1 MKKNAFLLFL
11 FIAGFTANDVQKEF
25 ISLNWNFVDE
35 KEKNAGIFDEFSF
48 ENAVILQ
55 SESGI
60 PVFTKIYP
68 LNGKGYDFSVAVE
81 NQKFEEW
88 KTGDEILLNENL
100 LSEEIKVETSR
111 LKSGND
117 YKFQLQIIPAIK
129 KDGKVFRLKSFELK
143 QIPVQTKSAVKA
155 GYNWKTESALK
166 SGKWVK
172 ISTSGKGIYKIP
184 YSRLSD
190 WGFSTPSQV
199 SVFGSGGT
207 ILSEKPA
214 NITYDDL
221 LQVAV
226 WHGQN
231 NGTDCL
237 FFYAPGTTEWTFSK
251 DENIFTHRLNDYASK
266 GFFFLTEEVGTRKTV
281 AKTDEVQENATH
293 QITSFDALQ
302 LYETEK
308 YNLLPDGSGKQWFG
322 DKFINGTTKNVDFNL
337 SDMAQPA
344 NLKIKINAAARSA
357 SASEMAVNLN
367 QTSAGEIEFYRVKTD
382 EIYGKYADER
392 RVLLNP
398 DIQDTQLEI
407 AMKYFADNSNA
418 EAWLDYI
425 TVNYRRNLKLNNEVL
440 FFRDISSAGNT
451 NILEFTIENANSST
465 KVWDVSDLYNVKE
478 VPLKV
483 SGSAAKGKRPA
494 EELYEYAAFDT
505 NGNFPEPEWV
515 GDVKNQNL
523 HGLSTPE
530 FLIVTHP
537 NFINSANALADFHR
551 SYDGMVVEVVLSTQV
566 YNEFSS
572 GTKNATG
579 IRNFI
584 KMFYDRQE
592 QLKYV
597 LLFGDG
603 SYDNKNIDPG
613 SSNFIP
619 TYQSKNSLSP
629 TESFVTDDY
638 FVLLDD
644 DESVYNGAVDLG
656 IGRIPASTPFQAEL
670 VLKKIQN
677 YYSPEALGSWRN
689 IVSFIGDDEDGNL
702 HMSQSEQLADIVNDQ
717 HGEFVTDK
725 IYFDAYMQETTPA
738 GERYPGVTEA
748 INKRVKEGV
757 LILNYVGH
765 ANARFLADEHVLDVS
780 HINSWSNFNSLP
792 VFVTAT
798 CEFSRFD
805 ANEMSAG
812 EYILFNPNGGGIGL
826 FSTTRLVYAWSNFQL
841 SKSFY
846 KYVFNRE
853 ENDDYYRLGD
863 IMRLAKTNTRNDF
876 GINKRNFSLLADPA
890 LRLSYPKNKVVTT
903 GVNQQDASTEADT
916 VGALQKVTVTGYVAD
931 ITGNKMSSFS
941 GKMIPTVY
949 DKAAMMKTRGNA
961 GAKPMTFEVRE
972 NVIYKGLTSVT
983 NGEFSFSFVIPK
995 DISYSLGQG
1004 KIVYY
1009 ADNGETDAHG
1019 AFDNF
1024 FIGGGSSSEIADNQ
1038 GPQIDLY
1045 MDSPDFVSGGQ
1056 TGKNPTLIA
1065 YLSDE
1070 NGINT
1075 VGTGIG
1081 HDITAVLDNDYSN
1094 VFVLNKFY
1102 QANIDD
1108 YSGGVVRFPLN
1119 NLEAGK
1125 HTLKLKAWDV
1135 ANNSSEVEIE
1145 FVVTGEFEITAI
1157 NNYPNPVSDYTFFTF
1172 EHNQA
1177 GETLDAIFEIYDQNG
1192 RRIDHFVMPVSS
1204 GGTTS
1209 SPIRWDGAEL
1219 NGGLQNGIYFYRVTA
1234 KNKNGIIAS
1243 KSGKMVVVR

>member
-1 MKKNAFLLFL
+1 M
-11 FIAGFTANDVQKEF
+11 
-25 ISLNWNFVDE
+25 
-35 KEKNAGIFDEFSF
+35 
-48 ENAVILQ
+48 
-55 SESGI
+55 
-60 PVFTKIYP
+60 
-68 LNGKGYDFSVAVE
+68 
-81 NQKFEEW
+81 
-88 KTGDEILLNENL
+88 
-100 LSEEIKVETSR
+100 
-111 LKSGND
+111 
-117 YKFQLQIIPAIK
+117 
-129 KDGKVFRLKSFELK
+129 
-143 QIPVQTKSAVKA
+143 
-155 GYNWKTESALK
+155 LK
-166 SGKWVK
+166 SGKWIK

-184 YSRLSD
+184 YSRLSE
-190 WGFSTPSQV
+190 WGFSAPSQV
-199 SVFGSGGT
+199 NVFGSGGT
-207 ILSEKPA
+207 ILSENPA
-214 NITYDDL
+214 NIAYDDL

-237 FFYAPGTTEWTFSK
+237 FFYAPGTTEWTLNK
-251 DENIFTHRLNDYASK
+251 GENIFTHRLNDYASK

-281 AKTDEVQENATH
+281 AKTDEVKENATH
-293 QITSFDALQ
+293 QINSFDAFQ
-302 LYETEK
+302 LYEIEK

-322 DKFINGTTKNVDFNL
+322 DKFINGTTKNVDFDL
-337 SDMAQPA
+337 SDLAEPV

-357 SASEMAVNLN
+357 SGSEMAVNLN
-367 QTSAGEIEFYRVKTD
+367 QASGGKIEFYRVKTD
-382 EIYGKYADER
+382 EIYGKYADEQ
-392 RVLLNP
+392 RVLLEP
-398 DIQDTQLEI
+398 DIQDTQLEV
-407 AMKYFADNSNA
+407 ALKYFADNSNA

-425 TVNYRRNLKLNNEVL
+425 AVNYRRNLKLNNDVL

-478 VPLKV
+478 VPLKI
-483 SGSAAKGKRPA
+483 SGSAGKGKRPA
-494 EELYEYAAFDT
+494 GELHEYAAFDT
-505 NGNFPEPEWV
+505 NGKFPEPELI

-530 FLIVTHP
+530 FLIITHP

-551 SYDGMVVEVVLSTQV
+551 SYDGMDVEVVLSTQV

-603 SYDNKNIDPG
+603 SYDNKNVDPE

-644 DESVYNGAVDLG
+644 DENVYNGAVDLG
-656 IGRIPASTPFQAEL
+656 IGRIPASTQFQAEL

-677 YYSPEALGSWRN
+677 YYSPEALGNWRN

-702 HMSQSEQLADIVNDQ
+702 HMSQSEKLAEMVNERHRD
-717 HGEFVTDK
+717 FVTDK

-765 ANARFLADEHVLDVS
+765 ANARYLADEHVLDVS

-805 ANEMSAG
+805 ADEMSAG

-903 GVNQQDASTEADT
+903 DINQQDASSEADT
-916 VGALQKVTVTGYVAD
+916 IGALQKVTVTGYVAD
-931 ITGNKMSSFS
+931 IAGNKMSSFS

-1009 ADNGETDAHG
+1009 AHNGETDANG

-1024 FIGGGSSSEIADNQ
+1024 LIGGGSSSEIADNQ
-1038 GPQIDLY
+1038 GPQIDL
-1045 MDSPDFVSGGQ
+1045 
-1056 TGKNPTLIA
+1056 
-1065 YLSDE
+1065 
-1070 NGINT
+1070 
-1075 VGTGIG
+1075 
-1081 HDITAVLDNDYSN
+1081 
-1094 VFVLNKFY
+1094 
-1102 QANIDD
+1102 
-1108 YSGGVVRFPLN
+1108 
-1119 NLEAGK
+1119 
-1125 HTLKLKAWDV
+1125 
-1135 ANNSSEVEIE
+1135 
-1145 FVVTGEFEITAI
+1145 
-1157 NNYPNPVSDYTFFTF
+1157 
-1172 EHNQA
+1172 
-1177 GETLDAIFEIYDQNG
+1177 
-1192 RRIDHFVMPVSS
+1192 
-1204 GGTTS
+1204 
-1209 SPIRWDGAEL
+1209 
-1219 NGGLQNGIYFYRVTA
+1219 
-1234 KNKNGIIAS
+1234 
-1243 KSGKMVVVR
+1243 